1 MRDSGNDAVAGLE
14 NEVLIRAMERGDV
27 RQAAAMEREY
37 FGEPWS
43 EQGFLEALE
52 APHAMF
58 LSATRGEELVGY
70 CGIYL
75 SFDEGEITNVAV
87 RRDCRGRG
95 IGRRLL
101 EELQRRT
108 LALEVHVLFL
118 EVRVSNESAIR
129 LYESCGFTETGL
141 RRNFY
146 RNPVEDAKLMKL
158 DQ

>member
-1 MRDSGNDAVAGLE
+1 MRNNGVNAGLKPE
-14 NEVLIRAMERGDV
+14 DEVSIRVMECEDIP
-27 RQAAAMEREY
+27 QAAAMEREY

-43 EQGFLEALE
+43 KQGFREALE
-52 APHAMF
+52 TPYALF
-58 LSATRGEELVGY
+58 LAAVQGEKLIGY

-75 SFDEGEITNVAV
+75 SMDEGEITNVAV
-87 RRDCRGRG
+87 HRDYRCRG

-108 LALEVHVLFL
+108 LQLQVHTLFL
-118 EVRVSNESAIR
+118 EVRVSNESAVR
-129 LYESCGFTETGL
+129 LYESCGFKEAGL
-141 RRNFY
+141 RRDFY

>member
-1 MRDSGNDAVAGLE
+1 MRDNMGNAGTDPE
-14 NEVLIRAMERGDV
+14 GEVHIRVMECEDIP
-27 RQAAAMEREY
+27 QAAAMEQEY

-43 EQGFLEALE
+43 EQGFREALE
-52 APHAMF
+52 TPCALF
-58 LSATRGEELVGY
+58 LAAVLGEQLIGY
-70 CGIYL
+70 CGVYL
-75 SFDEGEITNVAV
+75 SMDEGEITNVAV
-87 RRDCRGRG
+87 HRDYRCRG

-101 EELQRRT
+101 EELRRRT
-108 LALEVHVLFL
+108 LQLHVHTLFL

-129 LYESCGFTETGL
+129 LYKSYGFQEAGL

>member
-1 MRDSGNDAVAGLE
+1 MRDSGNNAGADVE
-14 NEVLIRAMERGDV
+14 NKVRIRSMESGDV
-27 RQAAAMEREY
+27 RQAAEMERAY

-52 APHAMF
+52 APHTLF
-58 LSATRGEELVGY
+58 LTAVLGEKLVGY

-75 SFDEGEITNVAV
+75 SLDEGEITNVAV
-87 RRDCRGRG
+87 LREYRGRG

-108 LALEVHVLFL
+108 RILGVNTLFL
-118 EVRVSNESAIR
+118 EVRVSNESAVR
-129 LYESCGFTETGL
+129 LYESCGFTEIGF